1 MEEREIVQ
9 VRDWIMERE
18 GASESVCVC
27 VCERERE
34 RERESWLER
43 RQMNLCVK
51 KSHLF

>member
-9 VRDWIMERE
+9 VRDWIIERE
-18 GASESVCVC
+18 GASASECVCVC
-27 VCERERE
+27 V
-34 RERESWLER
+34 RERESWLDR